1 MATAA
6 EIKKEINELV
16 GFPVRV
22 AIVPDGFSRN
32 HFGSQIAVAG
42 VLERKEDSRGQP
54 HYRAMCDSDNFAY
67 FQLNNVVLVNTLATV
82 PTITLTIPVD
92 TDEED

>member
-1 MATAA
+1 MATVA
-6 EIKKEINELV
+6 EIKKEVDELV

-32 HFGSQIAVAG
+32 HFGPQVAVAG

-67 FQLNNVVLVNTLATV
+67 FQLDNVVLVNTLATV

-92 TDEED
+92 IDEED